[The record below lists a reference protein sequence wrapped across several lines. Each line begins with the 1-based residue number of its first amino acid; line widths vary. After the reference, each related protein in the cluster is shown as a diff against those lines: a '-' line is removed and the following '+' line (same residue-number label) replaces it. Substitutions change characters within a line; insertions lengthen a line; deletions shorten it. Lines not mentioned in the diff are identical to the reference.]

1 MKQIIKEVKPG
12 TIGEE
17 IGFEAGDAILTIDG
31 QTIEDV
37 LDYYYYLE
45 RDFIEVEVETKDGE
59 IVTVE
64 IEKEED
70 EDLGLVFEEEFMGV
84 YRHCHN
90 KCIFCFIDQLPKGM
104 RSSLYFKDDDAR
116 LSFLSGNYIT
126 MTNMSEEDLD
136 KIIRYHMS
144 PINVSVQ
151 ATDPELRVRMLK
163 NPKAVNLLPRLKKL
177 KEGGI
182 VMNAQ
187 IVLCKGFNDGEQLD
201 RSILDL
207 LQFRPELQSVGIVP
221 VGLTKHRQGLEHLEK
236 FTKED
241 AARVIDQVAPWQ
253 EKCLQETGSRFIH
266 LSDEF
271 YILAERD
278 LPEEEYYEGY
288 VQIENGVGM
297 MRLFI
302 DEADSVIRTLDPS
315 EKRKGHLSMITGLSA
330 SRFIHEIAEK
340 IEAIYPEVKI
350 EVYDIVNHFFGEDI
364 TVTGLLTGQDIL
376 AQLKGKELGSGL
388 LLPGNLLKA
397 DEDILLDD
405 MPLENIAETLQIPVY
420 VVKSSGADFVRGIL
434 SYTDTAH

>member
-207 LQFRPELQSVGIVP
+207 LQFRPELRSVGIVP

-340 IEAIYPEVKI
+340 IKAIYPEVKI

>member
-31 QTIEDV
+31 QTIDDV

-70 EDLGLVFEEEFMGV
+70 EDLGLVFEEEFMGI

-207 LQFRPELQSVGIVP
+207 LQFRPELRSVGIVP

-297 MRLFI
+297 MRLFV
-302 DEADSVIRTLDPS
+302 DEAESVIRTLDPS

-330 SRFIHEIAEK
+330 SRFIHAIAEK
-340 IEAIYPEVKI
+340 IEAIYPEVRI

>member
-297 MRLFI
+297 MRLFV
-302 DEADSVIRTLDPS
+302 DEAESVIRTLDPS

>member
-241 AARVIDQVAPWQ
+241 AAGVIDQVAPWQ

-297 MRLFI
+297 MRLFV
-302 DEADSVIRTLDPS
+302 DEAESVIRTLDPS

-405 MPLENIAETLQIPVY
+405 MPLGTIAETLQIPVY

>member
-1 MKQIIKEVKPG
+1 MKQVIKQIKPG
-12 TIGEE
+12 SIGEE
-17 IGFEAGDAILTIDG
+17 IGFEPGDAILTIDG

-59 IVTVE
+59 IVNVE

-104 RSSLYFKDDDAR
+104 RSTLYFKDDDAR

-163 NPKAVNLLPRLKKL
+163 NPKAVNLMPRLKKL

-201 RSILDL
+201 RSIQDL
-207 LQFRPELQSVGIVP
+207 MQFRPELRSVGIVP
-221 VGLTKHRQGLEHLEK
+221 VGLTKHRQGLEPLEK

-241 AARVIDQVAPWQ
+241 AARVIDQVYPWQ
-253 EKCLQETGSRFIH
+253 EKSKKETGSRFIH

-271 YILAERD
+271 YILAERE
-278 LPEEEYYEGY
+278 LPEEEYYDGY

-297 MRLFI
+297 MRLFV
-302 DEADSVIRTLDPS
+302 DEAESVIRTLDPS

-330 SRFIHEIAEK
+330 SRFIHAIAEK

-376 AQLKGKELGSGL
+376 AQLKDKELGDGL
-388 LLPGNLLKA
+388 MLPGNLLKA

-405 MPLENIAETLQIPVY
+405 MPLENISKTLQTPVY

-434 SYTDTAH
+434 SYTEIAH

>member
-207 LQFRPELQSVGIVP
+207 LQFRPELRSVGIVP

>member
-207 LQFRPELQSVGIVP
+207 LQFRPELRSVGIVP

-297 MRLFI
+297 MRLFV
-302 DEADSVIRTLDPS
+302 DEAESVIRTLDPS

-330 SRFIHEIAEK
+330 SRFIHAIAEK
-340 IEAIYPEVKI
+340 IEAIYPEVRI